1 VPHPTVMHAV
11 APDRGSGPGVQAPDG
26 SSVELYRRIPYLG
39 ELEQLL
45 PLLARGSRVLEL
57 GCGTGRLSAR
67 LVDAGFAVT
76 GVDNCRAMLA
86 VLPPSI
92 AAVESGIETL
102 ALPPT
107 FDAVLLAGALINH
120 ADPAR
125 RRAFLACARRHL
137 RDGGSVLVQRHN
149 PEWLSTA
156 APGDVSHVDAISIH
170 VDAVRRGGSLVAMT
184 LRYVAGEQAWLHV
197 FTAAM
202 LDDAEIEA
210 ELQHAGF
217 ADAIWRDADRTW
229 VSAFAAGAK

>member
-1 VPHPTVMHAV
+1 MPAV
-11 APDRGSGPGVQAPDG
+11 APDQGSGPGVQAPDG

-45 PLLARGSRVLEL
+45 PPLTRGGRVLEL

-67 LVDAGFAVT
+67 LADAGFAVT

-86 VLPPSI
+86 ELPPSI
-92 AAVESGIETL
+92 DAIESDIETL
-102 ALPPT
+102 ALPAT

-137 RDGGSVLVQRHN
+137 RDGGCVLVQRHD

-170 VDAVRRGGSLVAMT
+170 VDAVQRGASLVAMT
-184 LRYVAGEQAWLHV
+184 LRYVAGEQAWLHA

-202 LDDAEIEA
+202 LGDAEIEA
-210 ELQHAGF
+210 ELARAGF
-217 ADAIWRDADRTW
+217 IEATWRDADHTW
-229 VSAFAAGAK
+229 VSGVAASVK